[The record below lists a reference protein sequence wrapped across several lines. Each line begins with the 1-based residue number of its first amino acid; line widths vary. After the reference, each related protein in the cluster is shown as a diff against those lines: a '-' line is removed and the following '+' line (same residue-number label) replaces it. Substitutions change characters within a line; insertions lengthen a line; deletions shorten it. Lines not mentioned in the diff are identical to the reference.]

1 MSDTDNGAFAP
12 TAWTPA
18 RTILWNA
25 LQGDD
30 RKEFES
36 WVTKGSDA
44 PVPEK
49 WKELH
54 IQLRGVKRESVVPI
68 WIVEHMRK
76 IGRTDAVIDAM
87 YAKFYR

>member
-1 MSDTDNGAFAP
+1 
-12 TAWTPA
+12 
-18 RTILWNA
+18 
-25 LQGDD
+25 
-30 RKEFES
+30 
-36 WVTKGSDA
+36 VTKGSDA

-54 IQLRGVKRESVVPI
+54 IQLRGVKRESVVPM